1 MTVKKKPDPFV
12 ATHVALPVSA
22 YKTLGQ
28 FLVSLP
34 FSQVAPIIEFIQKN
48 ATAWQLA
55 EDGTLHVDGF
65 AREAPGEAGK

>member
-34 FSQVAPIIEFIQKN
+34 FSQVAPIIELIQKN
-48 ATAWQLA
+48 ATACQRA
-55 EDGTLHVDGF
+55 DDGTLHMESLP
-65 AREAPGEAGK
+65 REAPGEAGK